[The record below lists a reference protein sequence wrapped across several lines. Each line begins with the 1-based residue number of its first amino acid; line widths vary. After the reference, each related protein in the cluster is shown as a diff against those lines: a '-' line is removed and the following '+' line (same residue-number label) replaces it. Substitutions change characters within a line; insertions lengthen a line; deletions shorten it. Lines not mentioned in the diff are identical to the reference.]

1 MNSYPKS
8 SPINHTLRV
17 VGARARRVGQL
28 RASVGS
34 TDAPEEVSSR
44 LDALVYDCHPR
55 LLNGYYPGRQVD
67 PDARVVDVRIARLHR
82 HSTRAIPPNRTRSCV
97 REMLR
102 AALRT
107 LRTFNAGSGFVVRWD
122 RVASVIRRPKAPR
135 NARPADWWAYR
146 LDTTGGNATIT
157 SRPGT
162 PDPDR
167 VRPYLGG
174 P

>member
-1 MNSYPKS
+1 
-8 SPINHTLRV
+8 
-17 VGARARRVGQL
+17 
-28 RASVGS
+28 
-34 TDAPEEVSSR
+34 R

-55 LLNGYYPGRQVD
+55 VLNGDDSGRQVD

-82 HSTRAIPPNRTRSCV
+82 HSTRAIPQDRTRSCV

-107 LRTFNAGSGFVVRWD
+107 LRTFNAGCGFVVRWG
-122 RVASVIRRPKAPR
+122 RVAAVIRRPEAPR
-135 NARPADWWAYR
+135 NAHPAGRWTYR
-146 LDTTGGNATIT
+146 LVTPGGNATIT

-167 VRPYLGG
+167 VRPYIGG
-174 P
+174 LRR